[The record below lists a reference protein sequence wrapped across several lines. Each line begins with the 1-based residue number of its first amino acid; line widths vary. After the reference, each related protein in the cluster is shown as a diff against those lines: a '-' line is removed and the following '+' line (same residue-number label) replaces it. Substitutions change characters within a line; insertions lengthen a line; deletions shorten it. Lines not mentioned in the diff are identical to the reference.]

1 MKCKILHEGPGRLR
15 VHMMGNSMSLRQADI
30 LEAYLKKL
38 DGTESVKVYDR
49 TGDAVIR
56 YTGSREAVLR
66 SLAVFSYEK
75 SEELAPEHSS
85 RELNREFEDKLVF
98 TVLRRAGSKLFLPMS
113 MRGSSFGTMN
123 FSVVVWCAIH
133 SKNGSSFDL

>member
-38 DGTESVKVYDR
+38 DGMESVKVYDR

-66 SLAVFSYEK
+66 S
-75 SEELAPEHSS
+75 
-85 RELNREFEDKLVF
+85 
-98 TVLRRAGSKLFLPMS
+98 
-113 MRGSSFGTMN
+113 
-123 FSVVVWCAIH
+123 
-133 SKNGSSFDL
+133 

>member
-38 DGTESVKVYDR
+38 DGMESVKVYDR

-85 RELNREFEDKLVF
+85 RELNR
-98 TVLRRAGSKLFLPMS
+98 
-113 MRGSSFGTMN
+113 
-123 FSVVVWCAIH
+123 
-133 SKNGSSFDL
+133 